1 MGTRNVTIIKY
12 NGVEMVRQYGQWD
25 GYPTEALA
33 KIVKFLKTDGAI
45 EHLKR
50 NLPKCVLTPEEKF
63 KYPDNFDAIGKEIY
77 NKYISLIGLKTYEE
91 KLCNINYTK
100 ADMFKY
106 YCATRDTGYNIPELL
121 TTSAAD
127 EAVVIMLSKAYTN
140 KIDWQIEAVNIIDLD
155 NKRII
160 SYWHD
165 AKAEWSFDNLPSDD
179 EIKMFENGKEC
190 AV

>member
-1 MGTRNVTIIKY
+1 MGTRHFI
-12 NGVEMVRQYGQWD
+12 GVKQNREFKVAQYGQWD
-25 GYPTEALA
+25 GYPTTALA
-33 KIVKFLKTDGAI
+33 KIVEFLKTDGAI

-63 KYPDNFDAIGKEIY
+63 KYPDNFEAIGKEIY

-127 EAVVIMLSKAYTN
+127 EAVVIMLQKCSSCKV
-140 KIDWQIEAVNIIDLD
+140 DWEIEAVNVIDLD
-155 NKRII
+155 EERII
-160 SYWHD
+160 SHWHD
-165 AKAEWSFDNLPSDD
+165 YKAEWSFDNLPSED
-179 EIKMFENGKEC
+179 EIHMFENGEEGE
-190 AV
+190 

>member
-1 MGTRNVTIIKY
+1 MGTRNVTIIKH
-12 NGVEMVRQYGQWD
+12 NGQERVRQYGQWD
-25 GYPTEALA
+25 GYPTEAL
-33 KIVKFLKTDGAI
+33 KEIVKFLKTDGAI
-45 EHLKR
+45 EHLKQ

-63 KYPDNFDAIGKEIY
+63 KYPNNFEAIGKEIY
-77 NKYISLIGLKTYEE
+77 SNYWSEIQRKTYEE
-91 KLCNINYTK
+91 KLNNINYTK
-100 ADMFKY
+100 KDMFRY
-106 YCATRDTGYNIPELL
+106 YCATRDTGYYIPELL

-140 KIDWQIEAVNIIDLD
+140 EIDWQIEAVNIIDLD
-155 NKRII
+155 NKQII

-179 EIKMFENGKEC
+179 EIKLFENGKEY